1 MPVGLLHCYQ
11 KPSFKTVKRIAF
23 QLQQRM
29 AIQFN
34 RSQRAVL
41 PDCNSKLRSH
51 VRCSRNAVRL
61 GVMVVLSNRGQD
73 VRVCGSGGV
82 PWRRAGQPVA
92 SQCATRA
99 RLSTWRE
106 ARAGR
111 GGRGGRG
118 GPRRRRR
125 APTRPPN
132 TDCLVCA
139 SSETTTFSYHY

>member
-1 MPVGLLHCYQ
+1 M
-11 KPSFKTVKRIAF
+11 
-23 QLQQRM
+23 
-29 AIQFN
+29 
-34 RSQRAVL
+34 SQ
-41 PDCNSKLRSH
+41 S
-51 VRCSRNAVRL
+51 RCSRNAVRL

-139 SSETTTFSYHY
+139 SSETTLSYHYRTTRGFSSRFLYLFYGSPLRFFFYCLLIMVFLLSFITNL